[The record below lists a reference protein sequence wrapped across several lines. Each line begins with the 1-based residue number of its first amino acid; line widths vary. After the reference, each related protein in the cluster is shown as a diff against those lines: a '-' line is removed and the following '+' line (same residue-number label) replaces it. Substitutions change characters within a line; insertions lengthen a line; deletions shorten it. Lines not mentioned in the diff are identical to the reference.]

1 MFYTTNL
8 VKPNGRDT
16 LGRVWEETKSLS
28 YQKYNVFCTKKGL
41 FHKEQSFET
50 GLALGGQVLSKL
62 EYERLVT
69 WDVGWVAWHTLVLVL
84 GCPPF

>member
-16 LGRVWEETKSLS
+16 IGRLWKETRSLS
-28 YQKYNVFCTKKGL
+28 YQKYSVFCTKEL

-50 GLALGGQVLSKL
+50 GLS
-62 EYERLVT
+62 T
-69 WDVGWVAWHTLVLVL
+69 WVRFIKMEGSRVV
-84 GCPPF
+84 